1 MLPRSGLALAAL
13 LISAIGSASA
23 ASPCQSL
30 TRITTIDTIAGP
42 GHYMLVPVT
51 IADTQQL
58 MVFDTGGA
66 ISNILLGTA
75 NQLKIPVI
83 GTRTGMRYTTGSYS
97 AQAAIIPSV
106 RVGNIEVKQARFMI
120 MPDDV
125 IPEVL
130 ATHGVAGLLAPTP
143 GVDVDLDFAA
153 NRLSFFS
160 PDHCEGEVVYWPAP
174 TVAVVPMR
182 VTAFAHIVIP
192 VTLDGQDLN
201 ALVDTGADVST
212 LALQVA
218 SERFASESAAANVE
232 SPVGGNP
239 RSQIPRRVFK
249 SLSFEGVTVANPELY
264 LEPEVMTRIPDGSR
278 APVKREFDIKLGMSL
293 LSKTHIYIANK
304 ERRLYITAA
313 ENPESQPPTAVRSGP
328 PAFELSGSWD
338 IAGPPG
344 VTPICDVV
352 QTGGDLTGS
361 CRLSGVDGQLDL
373 TGTVAGQAIRWQ
385 WKYGARGDVATSVWN
400 FSGTMN
406 EHNVV
411 FGFGELNGRF
421 FPFTARKQVA
431 GSAP

>member
-1 MLPRSGLALAAL
+1 MRPLSGLALAAL
-13 LISAIGSASA
+13 LVSAAGSASA
-23 ASPCQSL
+23 AMPCKPL
-30 TRITTIDTIAGP
+30 TRITTIDTITGP
-42 GHYMLVPVT
+42 SHYMLVPVT

-66 ISNILLGTA
+66 VSNILLGTA
-75 NQLKIPVI
+75 NELKIPVI
-83 GTRTGMRYTTGSYS
+83 GTRTGMRFTTGSYS

-106 RVGNIEVKQARFMI
+106 RVGDIEFKQARFMI

-143 GVDVDLDFAA
+143 GVDIDLDFAA

-160 PDHCEGEVVYWPAP
+160 SDHCEGQVVYWPAQ

-192 VTLDGQDLN
+192 VTLDGQHLD
-201 ALVDTGADVST
+201 ALVDTGANVST
-212 LALQVA
+212 LGLQVA
-218 SERFASESAAANVE
+218 TERFGSVSAAANAE
-232 SPVGGNP
+232 P
-239 RSQIPRRVFK
+239 RAGASSGSQIRPRVFK

-264 LEPEVMTRIPDGSR
+264 LEPEVVTRIPSGNR
-278 APVKREFDIKLGMSL
+278 AAVKREFDIKLGMSL

-313 ENPESQPPTAVRSGP
+313 GDPQSQPGAAVRSGP
-328 PAFELSGSWD
+328 PAFDLLGSWD
-338 IAGPPG
+338 IAGAPG
-344 VTPICDVV
+344 ITPMCDVV
-352 QTGGDLTGS
+352 QSGGDLKGS
-361 CRLSGVDGQLDL
+361 CRVSGLDGQWDL

-385 WKYGARGDVATSVWN
+385 WKNIARADVATTVWN

-406 EHNVV
+406 EHKVI
-411 FGFGELNGRF
+411 FGFGESNGRF
-421 FPFTARKQVA
+421 FPFIARKQ
-431 GSAP
+431 

>member
-1 MLPRSGLALAAL
+1 MRPLSGLTLTVLLFSAAGSALAAT
-13 LISAIGSASA
+13 
-23 ASPCQSL
+23 PCKPL
-30 TRITTIDTIAGP
+30 TRIATIDTIAGP
-42 GHYMLVPVT
+42 SHYMLVPVT

-75 NQLKIPVI
+75 NELKIPVI
-83 GTRTGMRYTTGSYS
+83 PTRTGMRFTTGSYS

-106 RVGNIEVKQARFMI
+106 RIGSIEFKQARFMI

-143 GVDVDLDFAA
+143 GVDIDLDFAA

-160 PDHCEGEVVYWPAP
+160 SDHCEGQVVYWPAQ

-182 VTAFAHIVIP
+182 ITAFEHIVIP
-192 VTLDGQDLN
+192 VTLDGQHLD

-212 LALQVA
+212 LVLQVA
-218 SERFASESAAANVE
+218 TERFGSDLPATDVGPPAGAN
-232 SPVGGNP
+232 PG
-239 RSQIPRRVFK
+239 SQIRPRPFK
-249 SLSFEGVTVANPELY
+249 SLSFDGVTVANPELY
-264 LEPEVMTRIPDGSR
+264 LQPEVVTRIPNGNR
-278 APVKREFDIKLGMSL
+278 AAVKREFDIQLGMSL

-304 ERRLYITAA
+304 EHRLYITAA
-313 ENPESQPPTAVRSGP
+313 GNPQSEPATGVRSGP
-328 PAFELSGSWD
+328 PVFDLSGSWD

-344 VTPICDVV
+344 IAPTCDLV
-352 QTGGDLTGS
+352 QTGGNLKGS
-361 CRLSGVDGQLDL
+361 CSATGIDGRVDLAGM
-373 TGTVAGQAIRWQ
+373 VAGQAIHWRWT
-385 WKYGARGDVATSVWN
+385 YASREDVAPPVWN

-406 EHNVV
+406 EHQVI

-421 FPFTARKQVA
+421 FPFTAKKHVA
-431 GSAP
+431 AVTP